1 MSFIIPQQCKELLRL
16 QVVQYCN
23 DESAPFNLSVLES
36 DTYAKWLPCHPRR
49 VLDLSCGMGRT
60 TVMVHQLC
68 GDTDTTYYLLD
79 RSHTSNV
86 ESWVGGY
93 NPPQE
98 EWCCDLN
105 LTVEFCRENMT
116 GGNLVPLEMTD
127 DWELEIEPIDLII
140 STLAVGFH
148 WPFRPWLERLEP
160 FTTEDAVA
168 ILGVRNGVHEVPP
181 KSWSVVERVSHGPAQ
196 DFVCFRKGS

>member
-1 MSFIIPQQCKELLRL
+1 MYKIPEQCKELLRL
-16 QVVQYCN
+16 QVVQYCD
-23 DESAPFNLSVLES
+23 DESAPFKLSVAES
-36 DTYAKWLPCHPRR
+36 EVYSQWLPQHPRR

-60 TVMVHQLC
+60 TIMIHRLC
-68 GDTDTTYYLLD
+68 GSPDTIYYLLD

-105 LTVEFCRENMT
+105 RTEEFCRTNMI
-116 GGNLVPLEMTD
+116 GGILTPLEMTD
-127 DWELEIEPIDLII
+127 DWASQIEPIDLII

-148 WPFRPWLERLEP
+148 WPLVPWLEQLAP
-160 FTTEDAVA
+160 LTTEDAVA
-168 ILGVRNGVHEVPP
+168 IFGVRNGVHEVPP
-181 KSWSVVERVSHGPAQ
+181 SCWELIGRVQHGPAQ
-196 DFVCFRKGS
+196 DFACFKKVRQ